1 VLKAWGLVL
10 AGLVLLD
17 TTEAAAQA
25 RAAVAVSARVIDVGP
40 SRESLLAVAELAL
53 DSAQRPEY
61 RVARRRIISLGTVT
75 LRSEVRVDEPRAT
88 RLVATV
94 AYW

>member
-1 VLKAWGLVL
+1 L
-10 AGLVLLD
+10 ALLG

-53 DSAQRPEY
+53 HSARRSDRPA
-61 RVARRRIISLGTVT
+61 ARRRTTRHGSVT
-75 LRSEVRVDEPRAT
+75 LRSEPRLDDPRAT

-94 AYW
+94 VYW

>member
-1 VLKAWGLVL
+1 VPKAWGLVL
-10 AGLVLLD
+10 AGLALLG
-17 TTEAAAQA
+17 TTEAAAQT

-40 SRESLLAVAELAL
+40 SRESLQAVAELAL
-53 DSAQRPEY
+53 DSSQRSDYP
-61 RVARRRIISLGTVT
+61 AGRRRISHGSVT
-75 LRSEVRVDEPRAT
+75 LRSEPRLDDPRAT